1 MATKKTPG
9 YLGPPIR
16 GKDKVKKPVTPPG
29 GVGPGPVRE
38 PKKAQQAL
46 ARRVKEAALKSGM
59 DWTEWSEQRKTLVG
73 AFRVKDSTKK
83 SKAAIK
89 SATKLIRASEGK
101 KAAKAYA
108 KKATKQDVKGAKKKS
123 VRGQSPG
130 GRPNPVNHPG
140 YLGPPNRKGKGA
152 KRTPGYQGG
161 PTRKKK

>member
-1 MATKKTPG
+1 MTTRKTPG
-9 YLGPPIR
+9 YLGPPT
-16 GKDKVKKPVTPPG
+16 KAKPKVKKPVTPPG

-73 AFRVKDSTKK
+73 ALRVKGQTKK
-83 SKAAIK
+83 STKAIK
-89 SATKLIRASEGK
+89 QATKLIKASEGS

-108 KKATKQDVKGAKKKS
+108 KSATKQDSKGAKKKS

-130 GRPNPVNHPG
+130 GRPAPVNHPG
-140 YLGPPNRKGKGA
+140 YLGPPARKGKGS
-152 KRTPGYQGG
+152 KRTPGYSGG
-161 PTRKKK
+161 PVKKKK